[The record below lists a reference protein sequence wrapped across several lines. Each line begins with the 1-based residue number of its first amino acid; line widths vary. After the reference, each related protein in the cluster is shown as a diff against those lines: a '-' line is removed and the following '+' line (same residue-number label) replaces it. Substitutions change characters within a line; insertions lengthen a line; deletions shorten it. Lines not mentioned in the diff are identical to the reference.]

1 MKKTILFCLLYT
13 TVCSA
18 FAQLNE
24 NVGIGVRLQLDSTQ
38 GYKTTKVLSLIPEGP
53 AQAAGLQ
60 EGDFIV
66 KVNEQSTRDVVLQD
80 VVEMI
85 VGKEGTEVRLV
96 IERKGSKRNFNV
108 TRRKYKYA
116 SAYYES
122 AVKDNEFCS
131 ALTMLMNDA
140 PYDFKITCDTN
151 HYRDEKGAF
160 GRRYYECKVKIPGAQ
175 KVSIASSFGK
185 SGIITFGPYANTD
198 EVNDAG
204 EGIIAKIKTCFPDYY
219 YKTVIEAKG
228 SHTIEIGKNNK
239 DGFESAILQ
248 MFSTYSETEHSYSLT
263 LRVNGGKTTRYYT
276 ISTSAQNTS
285 FASAL
290 RTIFNDIPNDY
301 KNVKGTKH
309 EIEGDIFSSGSSW
322 YEVSPM
328 PEGAHDCSIFE
339 GGMSLSN
346 GCKCRFY
353 SGDNHDKALDAFK
366 KLYDIMYDA
375 LGSEFVFSF
384 EIPMLD
390 MTIPE
395 NTESVVVF
403 GIKKKSSYESLPLL
417 ALVLVKDSE
426 SHYSVNMLFHK
437 FGF

>member
-1 MKKTILFCLLYT
+1 MKKTILFCLLFPTFY
-13 TVCSA
+13 A
-18 FAQLNE
+18 ALAQLNE

-38 GYKTTKVLSLIPEGP
+38 GHKTTKVLALIPDGP
-53 AQAAGLQ
+53 AKAAGLQ

-66 KVNEQSTRDVVLQD
+66 KVNTQNTQDVALKDVVD
-80 VVEMI
+80 MI
-85 VGKEGTEVRLV
+85 VGKEGTEVKLV
-96 IERKGSKRNFNV
+96 IERKGTKRNFTIV
-108 TRRKYKYA
+108 RGKYKYA

-122 AVKDNEFCS
+122 AAKDNEFCS
-131 ALTMLMNDA
+131 ALAMLMNDA
-140 PYDFKITCDTN
+140 PYDFKTTCDTN
-151 HYRDEKGAF
+151 HYVDEKRTF
-160 GRRYYECKVKIPGAQ
+160 GRRFYECKVKIPGAN

-185 SGIITFGPYANTD
+185 SGIITFGPYTNTD

-228 SHTIEIGKNNK
+228 SHTIEIGKNND
-239 DGFESAILQ
+239 DGFEAAILQ
-248 MFSTYSETEHSYSLT
+248 LFSAYSETEHNYTLT
-263 LRVNGGKTTRYYT
+263 LRVNGGKATRYYT
-276 ISTSAQNTS
+276 ISKSAQNTP
-285 FASAL
+285 FAIAL

-301 KNVKGTKH
+301 TNVKGTKH
-309 EIEGDIFSSGSSW
+309 EIKGDIFSSGSSW

-328 PEGAHDCSIFE
+328 PEGAHDCSVSE
-339 GGMSLSN
+339 GGMSMSN
-346 GCKCRFY
+346 GCRCRYY
-353 SGDNHDKALDAFK
+353 SGESHEKALDAFN
-366 KLYDIMYDA
+366 KLYDLMYDA
-375 LGSEFVFSF
+375 LGDEFVFSF
-384 EIPMLD
+384 EIPLLD

-403 GIKKKSSYESLPLL
+403 GIKKKHSYESLPLL